1 MTRSRFSQLQDKVNT
16 RSSTLEAFKVRPGEN
31 QYKGLDLTRLERDAD
46 SFEASRDDII
56 DKATAFLC
64 DRFHG
69 LGHDPILHAAATL
82 TDHHSCPINNR
93 QQMLI
98 CDEDAIQV
106 LLEHFEALVNQNH
119 FNLQSRVNKWMQVKV
134 HLQRERGELQY
145 NSNDLWKSRFQI

>member
-1 MTRSRFSQLQDKVNT
+1 M
-16 RSSTLEAFKVRPGEN
+16 
-31 QYKGLDLTRLERDAD
+31 
-46 SFEASRDDII
+46 I

-69 LGHDPILHAAATL
+69 LGHDPILHAAATS
-82 TDHHSCPINNR
+82 TDHHSWPINNR

-106 LLEHFEALVNQNH
+106 LLEHFEALVKQNH

-145 NSNDLWKSRFQI
+145 NSIDLWKSRFQM